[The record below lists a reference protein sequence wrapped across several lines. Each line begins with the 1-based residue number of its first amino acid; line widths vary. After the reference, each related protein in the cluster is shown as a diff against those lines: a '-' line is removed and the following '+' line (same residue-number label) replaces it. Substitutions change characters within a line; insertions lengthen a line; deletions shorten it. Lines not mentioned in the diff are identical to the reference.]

1 MRLIAAIAAAR
12 EARAFFTRN
21 HQGNPMKW
29 LSVAAFG
36 ASVFVSLFNVAP
48 AQAVEP
54 DTVYSPRV
62 EQGEWELEY
71 KGRYFYD
78 RDSDEHRQLQSKFA
92 LGYGPTSWWWTELY
106 AEYEHTP
113 GSGGG
118 WSAFEWENRFQFT
131 EPGQY
136 WVDVGALVELERVH
150 PGTGKEVRVGL
161 LLEKEIDETTL
172 TLNWL
177 LNREFAE
184 EESSH
189 WDQVYRVQ
197 WAWRLRPEIQPLVQW
212 QSDEH
217 SAYAGPGITGKLRIA
232 GQHVE
237 YHLTWL
243 HRISGDIPK
252 DAVRVQLE
260 YEF

>member
-1 MRLIAAIAAAR
+1 
-12 EARAFFTRN
+12 
-21 HQGNPMKW
+21 MKW
-29 LSVAAFG
+29 LSAAAFG
-36 ASVFVSLFNVAP
+36 ASVFISLFNVAP
-48 AQAVEP
+48 VQAVEP
-54 DTVYSPRV
+54 DTIYSPRV

-71 KGRYFYD
+71 VGRYFYD
-78 RDSDEHRQLQSKFA
+78 RDSDEHRQSQNKLA
-92 LGYGPTSWWWTELY
+92 LGYGPTSYWWTELY

-136 WVDVGALVELERVH
+136 WVDVGALVELERTR
-150 PGTGKEVRVGL
+150 PGAGKEARVGL
-161 LLEKEIDETTL
+161 LLEKDIDETTL
-172 TLNWL
+172 TVNWL
-177 LNREFAE
+177 LSRAFAE
-184 EESSH
+184 EESSR
-189 WDQVYRVQ
+189 WEQVYRVQ

-217 SAYAGPGITGKLRIA
+217 SAYAGPGISGKLKIA
-232 GQHVE
+232 AQHVS

-243 HRISGDIPK
+243 RRISGDIPK
-252 DAVRVQLE
+252 NAVRAQLE

>member
-1 MRLIAAIAAAR
+1 
-12 EARAFFTRN
+12 
-21 HQGNPMKW
+21 MKW
-29 LSVAAFG
+29 LSAAAFG
-36 ASVFVSLFNVAP
+36 ASVFVSLFDVAP
-48 AQAVEP
+48 AQAIEP

-71 KGRYFYD
+71 KGRYFHD
-78 RDSDEHRQLQSKFA
+78 RDSDEHRQAQHKLA
-92 LGYGPTSWWWTELY
+92 LGYGATSFWWTELY

-136 WVDVGALVELERVH
+136 WADFGALVELERTH

-161 LLEKEIDETTL
+161 LLEKDIAETTL
-172 TLNWL
+172 TVNWL
-177 LNREFAE
+177 VGKTFAS
-184 EESSH
+184 EESST
-189 WDQVYRVQ
+189 WEQQYRAQ
-197 WAWRLRPEIQPLVQW
+197 WAWRYRPEFQPLLQW
-212 QSDEH
+212 QGDEH
-217 SAYAGPGITGKLRIA
+217 STYAGPGIAGKIRIVREHL
-232 GQHVE
+232 G

-243 HRISGDIPK
+243 RRISGDTPAN
-252 DAVRVQLE
+252 AVRVQLE